1 MRKSRRATITWLF
14 LIALLLGVVL
24 ISGAVSAQVQLL
36 MVVGYVLMARLALG
50 FFTSPE
56 VRSRL
61 PELPRR
67 QTRAASPPPRRSR
80 VEVSSAAKRA
90 QERAGALSSGYGSQF
105 QLVDVGLIASDVS
118 ADGLRLRRSE
128 FSLDDQGLQPYLVLN
143 ADSTWA
149 NERITVRFE
158 ILDHSGEVC
167 FARDEEVYLRTG
179 ANNVLSAYRLPLRGE
194 SDGRPGLW
202 EMRALVNGEVI
213 GLHTFSMGPSLLE
226 RQRLIAEETE
236 AIRRRQRRLQ
246 ETLPEAEDDSPISL
260 EELLRGRQ

>member
-1 MRKSRRATITWLF
+1 MRKSRRATIIWLF

-36 MVVGYVLMARLALG
+36 MVVGYALMALIGLG

-61 PELPRR
+61 PEVPRR
-67 QTRAASPPPRRSR
+67 QTRAASAPARRNR
-80 VEVSSAAKRA
+80 VEVSSTARRA
-90 QERAGALSSGYGSQF
+90 QERAGGLPGYSSQF
-105 QLVDVGLIASDVS
+105 QLVDVGLIASEVGP
-118 ADGLRLRRSE
+118 DGMRLRRSD
-128 FSLDDQGLQPYLVLN
+128 FTLDDQGLQPYLVLN
-143 ADSTWA
+143 ADSSWA

-167 FARDEEVYLRTG
+167 FARDEEVYLRPG
-179 ANNVLSAYRLPLRGE
+179 ANTVLSGYRLPLRGE

-202 EMRALVNGEVI
+202 EMRALVNGDTI

-260 EELLRGRQ
+260 EELLRGQQ